1 MIREEYDYKDIEDY
15 LISSE
20 TVLIAGCPT
29 QEERSIFFSD
39 KWKKNNQEIVFLNKP
54 NNQFGNID
62 AKFLNKN
69 GEEIKKT
76 VNLRSHLLSWL
87 KQLNLASKIIILDLS
102 SLDNVLIMYLAKI
115 MVNDLKPRLLFATYI
130 RPEKYIQQSGDIG
143 FDLCDQVSPVA
154 VVPGFAK
161 RMTTSPLLYAFI
173 GFDGIR
179 LKNIIESENNIQ
191 NIVPIV
197 PFPQDA
203 PNWYRTTIWNSM
215 EILNSFDD
223 ISIRKCLSDSVFEAF
238 DLLCDT
244 VPKDKEIILVPLGTR
259 PHSLAC
265 ALYANT
271 HPHAKVIYD
280 YVTENEHRAIGIATT
295 TVYHLSAFIKT

>member
-1 MIREEYDYKDIEDY
+1 MIREEYDFKDIEDY
-15 LISSE
+15 LISTES
-20 TVLIAGCPT
+20 VLIAGTPT
-29 QEERSIFFSD
+29 QEERSLFFSD
-39 KWKKNNQEIVFLNKP
+39 KWKNNNQEIVYLNKP
-54 NNQFGNID
+54 YNQFGNIQ
-62 AKFLNKN
+62 AIYRNKN
-69 GEEIKKT
+69 GEESIVP

-87 KQLNLASKIIILDLS
+87 KSLNIASKRIILDLS

-115 MVNDLKPRLLFATYI
+115 MVNDLRPRSLFATYI

-143 FDLCDQVSPVA
+143 FDLCDQVSPVT

-197 PFPQDA
+197 PFPTDA

-215 EILNSFDD
+215 EILNSFED

-238 DLLCDT
+238 NMLSET
-244 VPKDKEIILVPLGTR
+244 VPKDKDVILVPLGTR

-265 ALYANT
+265 ALYANNN
-271 HPHAKVIYD
+271 PHAKIIYD

-295 TVYHLSAFIKT
+295 TVYHLSSFIKI